1 MSRIGAL
8 ISTLLIALVVRVDG
22 DLVKKNEDLKD
33 IIGEFEDMGAK
44 VSESLSAVDDTIS
57 ETSTM
62 AEEAKSAEETTD
74 ILYDCFNIASKIPI
88 GIAKVFKAPATFFK
102 LANKGAKKLE
112 PFLNKGSKTLGKS
125 GGIVALLDGAVLSTP
140 SFISPFS
147 ALVDEI
153 APLVIAPYTCM
164 KRVDPNGT
172 ATKTIGAMID
182 TVERGIDEVKSAME
196 ALVAALK
203 PLLEKIANTI
213 DPIAST
219 LKKVGSTLKI
229 ITDIASPFDGFAE
242 IMTEKIS
249 IPWITTYGRGVG
261 RSPDCRSGMELR
273 AGLCYPK
280 CRSGYKGVGPVCWQS
295 CGGFGRDDGAFCKKN
310 KGYGR
315 GAGRSP
321 CTGCSGCSGC
331 GWRGCSGCSGCSSC
345 STKHCRSSEQKNGA
359 LCYPKCR
366 SGYVN
371 HGCCLC
377 SPRCPSGMKDI
388 GISCTKKS
396 YGRGAGHLPK
406 ACRQGEELWG
416 LLCYPKCREG
426 YKPRACC
433 VCEKPIGIEFTLR
446 DIVDG
451 IGKVLET
458 LYEIPIV
465 GDLLKLVDKAIEGLL
480 KPIMDAIP
488 GMPDFSLPS
497 LNVNFGL
504 GTLPFGRIHADIT
517 NMVLKNVEK
526 IKNIGTEIL
535 QALPSS
541 LPKDCPE
548 VVAPLTAMV
557 AAMVGAKTTS
567 AASSAAPKSGDIYA
581 PVMNMYNRGRKC
593 RRLAPGTVLQ
603 TAVHRTTLNSISK
616 LMQGDDNDHKMS
628 EKKNKRKGDSRNEIL
643 VKTKLDKT
651 MLVHADLDGCPLE
664 QQESSVSRGRA
675 LLKHDLQFAITQSAK
690 LISGDKR
697 SFQGLAK
704 GDVAGYF
711 IQRLDLNIDG
721 SRLLQSVECIWTVQ
735 MKDVGFPHVVPF
747 HKKKTGGGGA
757 VGGGGAAA
765 SMDVLWSADGHEADL
780 GISGFYFVKKDDPI
794 LKIGDFD
801 EKWASGCSSHEFRK
815 MCPKTSGCR
824 KTGKMIVPRSEVAA
838 PDGKNTVKEA
848 HSTSYSWNSFIRDS
862 YDAMRHDKVDLA
874 KAQSIL
880 TTNQDPDKLLPA
892 YRWHAF
898 EIDLRE
904 AGKPEELSRTFV
916 TVGPTK
922 AGEPSNKDALAARVK
937 GAHLKAR
944 EKTDW
949 ALTVLQFIRAY
960 PGDKKIPSAIGRL
973 LRVFF
978 GIPVTFDGYSGTAAY
993 GDETLPAGMAHV
1005 FQRTSLETR
1014 KYPLYPALMNDRMMK
1029 LRLKELISGL
1039 QKVHNWLMGAR
1050 GPIIHRQTFEGSS
1063 TRALGYTTSSNVGY
1077 GQMWVDF
1084 FHKSFK
1090 DVPPAGSERMYLE
1103 TAETIIHELTHATMA
1118 TEDQSQYGFVSIA
1131 AHFSEQ
1137 SRFFSHSP
1145 RFLHHRMVTLPKNSS
1160 PRLCF
1165 LINMRI
1171 QCADRPENCGQ

>member
-295 CGGFGRDDGAFCKKN
+295 CGGFGRDEGAFCKKN

-345 STKHCRSSEQKNGA
+345 STKHCRSNEQKNGA

-377 SPRCPSGMKDI
+377 SPRCPSGMRDI
-388 GISCTKKS
+388 GVSCAKKS

-406 ACRQGEELWG
+406 ACREGEELWG

-426 YKPRACC
+426 YKSRACC

-458 LYEIPIV
+458 LYKIPIV
-465 GDLLKLVDKAIEGLL
+465 GDLLKLVDKAIEKLL

-488 GMPDFSLPS
+488 GMPKFSLPS
-497 LNVNFGL
+497 LNVNVNL
-504 GTLPFGRIHADIT
+504 GTLPFEKIHADIT
-517 NMVLKNVEK
+517 KVVLQNIEK
-526 IKNIGTEIL
+526 IKTIGAEIL
-535 QALPSS
+535 KAIPSS
-541 LPKDCPE
+541 LPNDCPE

-557 AAMVGAKTTS
+557 AASVGVKSTS
-567 AASSAAPKSGDIYA
+567 VLSSATPTPSNDIYA
-581 PVMNMYNRGRKC
+581 PMMNLFNRNRKC
-593 RRLAPGTVLQ
+593 KRRNPGTVLQ
-603 TAVHRTTLNSISK
+603 SIIHTTSLNAIQK
-616 LMQGDDNDHKMS
+616 LMQGSSDELK
-628 EKKNKRKGDSRNEIL
+628 ETKKKRKDSSRNDIL
-643 VKTKLDKT
+643 QKAHLEKTLF
-651 MLVHADLDGCPLE
+651 VHEDLDGCVVE
-664 QQESSVSRGRA
+664 ESASSQGRS

-690 LISGDKR
+690 LLHGGR
-697 SFQGLAK
+697 SFSGLK
-704 GDVAGYF
+704 EGDVAGYF
-711 IQRLDLNIDG
+711 IQRLDLNKEDG
-721 SRLLQSVECIWTVQ
+721 SRLLKSVECIWTVEIWAGKPQ
-735 MKDVGFPHVVPF
+735 VREF
-747 HKKKTGGGGA
+747 HKKATAKA
-757 VGGGGAAA
+757 SKRPPSLGGGGAAIDLNIPW
-765 SMDVLWSADGHEADL
+765 SLESADAHEADL
-780 GISGFYFVKKDDPI
+780 GISGFYFVKKTNKAFRISEFGENWQADC
-794 LKIGDFD
+794 G
-801 EKWASGCSSHEFRK
+801 SHATRK
-815 MCPKTSGCR
+815 MCPTSSGCR
-824 KTGKMIVPRSEVAA
+824 KEGNMIVPRTRKQGHQDS
-838 PDGKNTVKEA
+838 TKEA
-848 HSTSYSWNSFIRDS
+848 PARFANGNAFRSDVFEAMK
-862 YDAMRHDKVDLA
+862 YDQVDLV
-874 KAQSIL
+874 KASAL
-880 TTNQDPDKLLPA
+880 KDVVSRYSHLS
-892 YRWHAF
+892 F
-898 EIDLRE
+898 FLR
-904 AGKPEELSRTFV
+904 
-916 TVGPTK
+916 
-922 AGEPSNKDALAARVK
+922 
-937 GAHLKAR
+937 
-944 EKTDW
+944 
-949 ALTVLQFIRAY
+949 
-960 PGDKKIPSAIGRL
+960 
-973 LRVFF
+973 
-978 GIPVTFDGYSGTAAY
+978 
-993 GDETLPAGMAHV
+993 
-1005 FQRTSLETR
+1005 
-1014 KYPLYPALMNDRMMK
+1014 
-1029 LRLKELISGL
+1029 
-1039 QKVHNWLMGAR
+1039 
-1050 GPIIHRQTFEGSS
+1050 
-1063 TRALGYTTSSNVGY
+1063 
-1077 GQMWVDF
+1077 VDF
-1084 FHKSFK
+1084 FFCPECKF
-1090 DVPPAGSERMYLE
+1090 R
-1103 TAETIIHELTHATMA
+1103 
-1118 TEDQSQYGFVSIA
+1118 
-1131 AHFSEQ
+1131 
-1137 SRFFSHSP
+1137 P
-1145 RFLHHRMVTLPKNSS
+1145 RKYFASVQMVRTPY
-1160 PRLCF
+1160 
-1165 LINMRI
+1165 
-1171 QCADRPENCGQ
+1171 